1 MHVDRLTHFGQIAST
16 IEVPVETLR
25 LLNPQYKLDVIP
37 ATTKSYALVLPQRN
51 IADYIA
57 REAEIRSKDSLYLK
71 EFLDPATI
79 DRKRTEAPGGTYY
92 RIKSGD
98 TLGLIARRYRVT
110 TAQLMRWNNIKDPRK
125 LRIGQRIRVSAR

>member
-1 MHVDRLTHFGQIAST
+1 M
-16 IEVPVETLR
+16 PVETLR